1 MKEEDQL
8 RDKFGTETGFRVP
21 DGYFDYIFNE
31 IESRLP
37 EHPGLK
43 TPMPISRWQRL
54 KPYVYLA
61 AMFAGIWCT
70 MKMVSMMSESGQE
83 EVSLSNPP
91 QMIAKAMDTPEVVAQ
106 VCSSPSVMVVE
117 NFEETLTEEAVPGSE
132 DEIVAEDNAASD
144 NYYDETNFVDVSD
157 VDLDQLQ
164 AALAAEDSA
173 EEDYYYYI

>member
-8 RDKFGTETGFRVP
+8 RHKFGTETGFRVP
-21 DGYFDYIFNE
+21 DGYFDHIFNE

-54 KPYVYLA
+54 KPYAYLA

-91 QMIAKAMDTPEVVAQ
+91 QMIAKAMDSPEVVAQ

-117 NFEETLTEEAVPGSE
+117 DFDESLAEDAVPGNE
-132 DEIVAEDNAASD
+132 DEDATEDNLASD
-144 NYYDETNFVDVSD
+144 NTYDETNFVDVSD
-157 VDLDQLQ
+157 VDLNQLQ